1 MTLDQVVTGLLYLAC
16 ILVLFL
22 LGKFIYDKLHRNFVL
37 RVELLEKDN
46 VALAVAVAGYYL
58 GLIFALGGILA
69 GPAGW
74 WVDDVIDIFFY
85 GILAILLLNFSS
97 WINDRIIL
105 SKFSNEKEIIEDRN
119 LGTGLVEAGNH
130 IAVGLIIAGAIS
142 GEGDLMTA
150 AAFWLIGQ
158 ALLVVGGVIYNL
170 ITPFDIHAE
179 IEKDNVAVG
188 VAFSGVLIALGN
200 IIRVATQGD
209 FVSWSENLFQ
219 LGAFALFGLLLLPLL
234 RVVTDKLLL
243 PGASLTDELVNQEH
257 PNVGAGVIEAF
268 SYLAASFLLGWVV

>member
-200 IIRVATQGD
+200 IIRVATEGD